1 MGYLHFF
8 SAWKRCC
15 SSLCNTCWFE
25 QMVFALWYN
34 VPTTLYFDGIVWWL
48 SHCKY
53 KAVCVGFLY
62 IEVWR
67 LPSSMGVIRISKRGM
82 DPSGLVSSLVNF
94 ILGLMV
100 FKCSRKL
107 FLCCF
112 LMIVN
117 VSSTNLFQSTGD
129 DGYVMMAWT
138 SRSSINRL
146 ATMGLICDPIAA
158 PSVCS

>member
-1 MGYLHFF
+1 MLGKDVVLPCATHLGLSRWFLLCDTMFPLHYILME
-8 SAWKRCC
+8 
-15 SSLCNTCWFE
+15 LCGGC
-25 QMVFALWYN
+25 
-34 VPTTLYFDGIVWWL
+34 PTV
-48 SHCKY
+48 SN

-67 LPSSMGVIRISKRGM
+67 LPSSMGVIRICKRGM

>member
-1 MGYLHFF
+1 M
-8 SAWKRCC
+8 
-15 SSLCNTCWFE
+15 
-25 QMVFALWYN
+25 
-34 VPTTLYFDGIVWWL
+34 
-48 SHCKY
+48 
-53 KAVCVGFLY
+53 GFLY

-67 LPSSMGVIRISKRGM
+67 LPSSMGVIRICKRGM